1 MDCLPE
7 TLVLWK
13 NTTTTTSINAG
24 RTVHPAQSLACSL
37 QPAPSGL
44 GLKGTRAVA
53 SPHFRREGQALGM
66 RWPGQERPGLGLK
79 VYHAARLL
87 QDPVHSLPSRAQRV
101 LCVQVL

>member
-24 RTVHPAQSLACSL
+24 HMVHPAQSLACSL
-37 QPAPSGL
+37 QSAPSGL

-79 VYHAARLL
+79 VYHAA
-87 QDPVHSLPSRAQRV
+87 QAAPGPGA
-101 LCVQVL
+101 

>member
-24 RTVHPAQSLACSL
+24 HMVHPAQSLACSL

-66 RWPGQERPGLGLK
+66 RWLGQERPQGF
-79 VYHAARLL
+79 
-87 QDPVHSLPSRAQRV
+87 PPFSLESTAIRYAPPTP
-101 LCVQVL
+101 

>member
-7 TLVLWK
+7 TPVLWK

-87 QDPVHSLPSRAQRV
+87 QDPVHSLSSRAQRM